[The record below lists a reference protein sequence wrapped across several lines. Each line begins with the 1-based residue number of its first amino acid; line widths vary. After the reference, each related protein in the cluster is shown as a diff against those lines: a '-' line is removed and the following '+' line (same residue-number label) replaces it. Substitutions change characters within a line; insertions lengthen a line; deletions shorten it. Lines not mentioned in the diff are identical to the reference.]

1 MKIDDNVKLF
11 LAIASFMMALAV
23 AIGAFGAHGL
33 KAMVEPSM
41 LATYN
46 TGVEYH
52 FYNTLGLF
60 AISFII
66 YLKPD
71 CKKLIVSAWLVLIG
85 TLIFSFSLYFLVV
98 LNMPF
103 LGAITPI
110 GGTLLIIAWFLIEK
124 IEQIRD
130 ARWFSNLTTLI
141 IIAYASVL
149 GFKTI
154 GDVETNYSLFLQFAD
169 AFVTIYFIF
178 EIAIKMVAEKKFV
191 NFFKSGWNRPELK
204 AIIDMLIKAIP
215 AIIDIVILMFII
227 FYIYAIVGNFFFEKL
242 PSGLWS
248 DFLVSMLTLFRVL
261 TFEDWTDV
269 MYEAMEV
276 YPWAWAYFVSFVI
289 IAAFV
294 FFNLFVAVIIGEMQ
308 KLNEADMKQEI
319 HEDSKKLLTLY

>member
-1 MKIDDNVKLF
+1 
-11 LAIASFMMALAV
+11 
-23 AIGAFGAHGL
+23 
-33 KAMVEPSM
+33 
-41 LATYN
+41 
-46 TGVEYH
+46 
-52 FYNTLGLF
+52 
-60 AISFII
+60 
-66 YLKPD
+66 
-71 CKKLIVSAWLVLIG
+71 
-85 TLIFSFSLYFLVV
+85 
-98 LNMPF
+98 
-103 LGAITPI
+103 
-110 GGTLLIIAWFLIEK
+110 LIEK

-130 ARWFSNLTTLI
+130 ARWFSNLTTFI

-169 AFVTIYFIF
+169 AFVTIYFVF

-191 NFFKSGWNRPELK
+191 NFFKSGWNLFDFTIVVITLLPLESSGYAAVARLLRIFRVLRLFTARPELK

-319 HEDSKKLLTLY
+319 HEDSKKLDILLSEVKYLRQELNQIKKSKD